1 MIPVQFNYK
10 APENLEAATKLLSE
24 NQEAQVLAGGH
35 SLIAAIKSGKISP
48 PLLVD
53 LKKIK
58 SLEGIKQ
65 EEKGFLKVGAMT
77 AYDKVASTSEI
88 RENYSA
94 LAEAANNIGDAQI
107 RNWERIGNIFAYSD
121 LACDVQAVAL
131 VLEANFNS
139 VSTSGNHTIVA
150 DEFIA
155 LGFQREW
162 KLNEIITSLDFPE
175 PTPGSSSAY
184 ECIKH
189 PASSYAVCGVA
200 ASITIKEN
208 NIISKC
214 RVAVTGATSYAIR
227 LPQVETAIEG
237 KIPTV
242 ENIAVGAK
250 LAKEN
255 VLETS
260 KTHEELNIMSD
271 VYASAE
277 YRTHLIG
284 VLTQQVLV
292 RATKQAKLSFG

>member
-24 NQEAQVLAGGH
+24 HQGAQVLAGGH
-35 SLIAAIKSGKISP
+35 SLIAAMKSGKISP

-65 EEKGFLKVGAMT
+65 EEKSFLKVGAMT
-77 AYDKVASTSEI
+77 AYDKVANTSEV
-88 RENYSA
+88 RKNYSA

-107 RNWERIGNIFAYSD
+107 FNWERIGNIFAYSD

-131 VLEANFNS
+131 VLEANFKS
-139 VSTSGNHTIVA
+139 VSTSVNHIIVA
-150 DEFIA
+150 DKFIP
-155 LGFQREW
+155 LGFQRQW

-189 PASSYAVCGVA
+189 PASGYAVCGLA
-200 ASITIKEN
+200 ASITIQASN

-227 LPQVETAIEG
+227 LPQVETAMEG
-237 KIPTV
+237 KIPTI
-242 ENIAVGAK
+242 ENIAVAAQ

-260 KTHEELNIMSD
+260 KTHEQLNILSD

-277 YRTHLIG
+277 YRTHLTG
-284 VLTQQVLV
+284 LLKKNEV
-292 RATKQAKLSFG
+292 K